1 MIDNEKESF
10 ELIEKYRVIIENV
23 NDLICIADQDHPY
36 KIKFINETIFLS
48 LLNYSNKD
56 LVENSILNYIHPED
70 FKDFEKFLKKGTEVK
85 VNFQEIRVKN
95 KNNKYIWFEYKIK
108 KYKDSN
114 NKKKLLLIL
123 KNRSQNKTL
132 EEKISKSEAK

>member
-23 NDLICIADQDHPY
+23 NDLICIVDQDHPY

-56 LVENSILNYIHPED
+56 LVDKS
-70 FKDFEKFLKKGTEVK
+70 
-85 VNFQEIRVKN
+85 
-95 KNNKYIWFEYKIK
+95 
-108 KYKDSN
+108 
-114 NKKKLLLIL
+114 KLLLEKVRKNHDVNISWISRD
-123 KNRSQNKTL
+123 KNRAGIVFERRKKCSNL
-132 EEKISKSEAK
+132 N